1 MPSRFLPSLIG
12 FVAFIFLGSAM
23 LHLTKLLEASMEF
36 VDSKYNCT
44 ARRKGCGGYGG
55 SVDSSDHF
63 LQGLPA
69 TGMSTMGAVVKQ
81 ALRGRAP
88 EDSLC
93 QTHA

>member
-1 MPSRFLPSLIG
+1 MPSSFLPRFIG
-12 FVAFIFLGSAM
+12 LVAFIFLGFAM
-23 LHLTKLLEASMEF
+23 VHFTKQLQASMEF

-55 SVDSSDHF
+55 SVDLSDHF
-63 LQGLPA
+63 LQGLA
-69 TGMSTMGAVVKQ
+69 AISVSTMSAIVKQ

-93 QTHA
+93 QTHT